1 MKKIIV
7 FTMLLII
14 SVTSFSQQ
22 TKPAPALTKQDYQN
36 KSEGQNS
43 AAWVLLS
50 VGTAVLAGTM
60 ISEATSV
67 CFGGGCPKKSFPVVL
82 VGLGGTAV
90 VSSIPFFIA
99 SSRNKKKAMS
109 LSFKNETTP
118 QLQKDGFTNR
128 PVPSLTLKINL

>member
-1 MKKIIV
+1 MKKIII
-7 FTMLLII
+7 FSMLLIL
-14 SVTSFSQQ
+14 SAASFSQQ
-22 TKPAPALTKQDYQN
+22 TKPAPALTKQDYLK

-43 AAWVLLS
+43 TAWVLLS

-60 ISEATSV
+60 ISAATSV
-67 CFGGGCPKKSFPVVL
+67 CISCPKKSFPVVL

-109 LSFKNETTP
+109 LSFKNETAP

-128 PVPSLTLKINL
+128 PVPSLALKINL